1 MIKLLNRTLY
11 SVFIIFIS
19 CDNGNDEHFIN
30 LPDPPPIQESF
41 KITDFESAETCKQCH
56 PNHYN
61 EWSGSMHAYA
71 LKDPVWFAL
80 HSKEQTHF
88 QENEN
93 LDLGQF
99 CIMCHSP
106 IAFLTNAIPDPASLT
121 FESSSELSSQIREGI
136 TCSSCHAVTYAS
148 PTTNVNSNEGTL
160 DAIEYFFHTDTVNH
174 IKYGPIEDPIASSYH
189 QSEFNPLYR
198 ESEYCMGCH
207 NLTIDGIGAE
217 MTFDEWSGTAYQAM
231 GFECQ
236 TCHMESYSGYAVD
249 TMFVQGAPFRN
260 NLHRHNFAGIDQ
272 ALTPF
277 VGEDAQAEAIYQLLS
292 TAANIAIVSEVPQ
305 YVFESDTLLV
315 QVGITNNAGHNL
327 PTGVTF

>member
-93 LDLGQF
+93 IDLGQF

-106 IAFLTNAIPDPASLT
+106 IAFIKS
-121 FESSSELSSQIREGI
+121 I
-136 TCSSCHAVTYAS
+136 S
-148 PTTNVNSNEGTL
+148 PRRS
-160 DAIEYFFHTDTVNH
+160 
-174 IKYGPIEDPIASSYH
+174 
-189 QSEFNPLYR
+189 
-198 ESEYCMGCH
+198 
-207 NLTIDGIGAE
+207 
-217 MTFDEWSGTAYQAM
+217 
-231 GFECQ
+231 
-236 TCHMESYSGYAVD
+236 
-249 TMFVQGAPFRN
+249 
-260 NLHRHNFAGIDQ
+260 
-272 ALTPF
+272 
-277 VGEDAQAEAIYQLLS
+277 
-292 TAANIAIVSEVPQ
+292 
-305 YVFESDTLLV
+305 
-315 QVGITNNAGHNL
+315 
-327 PTGVTF
+327 

>member
-1 MIKLLNRTLY
+1 MIRSSYQTINGIL
-11 SVFIIFIS
+11 IIFFIS
-19 CDNGNDEHFIN
+19 CDNGNNEHFIN

-121 FESSSELSSQIREGI
+121 FESSNELALQIREGI
-136 TCSSCHAVTYAS
+136 TCSSCHAVTFAS
-148 PTTNVNSNEGTL
+148 PTTNVNRNEGTL
-160 DAIEYFFHTDTVNH
+160 EAIEYFFHTDTVNH
-174 IKYGPIEDPIASSYH
+174 INMALLKILFH
-189 QSEFNPLYR
+189 QDIINQSLILCIVNQ
-198 ESEYCMGCH
+198 
-207 NLTIDGIGAE
+207 NIVWDVTI
-217 MTFDEWSGTAYQAM
+217 
-231 GFECQ
+231 
-236 TCHMESYSGYAVD
+236 
-249 TMFVQGAPFRN
+249 
-260 NLHRHNFAGIDQ
+260 
-272 ALTPF
+272 
-277 VGEDAQAEAIYQLLS
+277 
-292 TAANIAIVSEVPQ
+292 
-305 YVFESDTLLV
+305 
-315 QVGITNNAGHNL
+315 
-327 PTGVTF
+327 